1 MLLLPSQHNPAPVF
15 ARGEGAVPSS
25 SRLVHPAPSTA
36 GCGYT
41 GACRGTPVLPARCGA
56 SDPQG
61 MAWSRPR
68 CRIWPAA
75 AGFSLKSKRVW
86 QPRNHDSV
94 PRACPHPSGCLR
106 RRCRQHPAPR
116 LVQPA
121 FPYPQGPTGVLSWA
135 PARGGSAVPFLTRAF
150 TGRQSQFP
158 KEPSPSMTLHLRLL
172 AGQIPSSTP
181 KPRPRCGRQHR
192 CRSCQPD

>member
-41 GACRGTPVLPARCGA
+41 GACLGTPVLPARCGA

-116 LVQPA
+116 LVQPV

-135 PARGGSAVPFLTRAF
+135 PARGGSAVPFLTREGIYRKAVAVPER
-150 TGRQSQFP
+150 TQP
-158 KEPSPSMTLHLRLL
+158 KHDAAPAAPCWANPLLYTQTPSPLRPPASLSQL
-172 AGQIPSSTP
+172 PA
-181 KPRPRCGRQHR
+181 
-192 CRSCQPD
+192 